1 MNRIALSAL
10 ITAAA
15 IGITACSTE
24 SQTRPETTD
33 QPLQGQPLF
42 AKGTVVSTQ
51 ATIVRV
57 NQKDRV
63 VTLEVPNKPGDNFV
77 DVSVGDNVKN
87 LDQIRFG
94 DRVTVKY
101 VEAVF
106 VQLLRHGKAEPG
118 IDVAAAPARAE
129 PGQRPAGAVAKK
141 VSVIAVVEAVDKE
154 DKLVTLRGPKGNT
167 KMVEVG
173 NPEILDKL
181 RVGSKV
187 KTTFAR
193 AFAVSITP
201 SPVR

>member
-1 MNRIALSAL
+1 ML
-10 ITAAA
+10 
-15 IGITACSTE
+15 
-24 SQTRPETTD
+24 PM
-33 QPLQGQPLF
+33 F

-118 IDVAAAPARAE
+118 IDVAAAAARAE

-167 KMVEVG
+167 KTVEVG